1 MKKII
6 ILVLSICLFL
16 TGCSEATHDLYFNE
30 QGEQVTAWVD
40 METSECASKEEMNIT
55 EDDDT
60 EEYIPTVSEPYT
72 YNVDQK
78 VFSFYTDETVY
89 SIPYVKI
96 NGCPDSVLEWK
107 INHTLWEEASWIFD
121 CAELEDHLY
130 SLFEGEMAIH
140 ISEIYQYDHYLS
152 IVYECGFMPELPGNI
167 VYAIVVDVYTGER
180 VLLSDLVQ
188 DENQCLELLS
198 HYFDDVEAET
208 YVPVLKAE
216 DILFYGGM
224 TEDETVNY
232 NISLGGH
239 YPESIN
245 GRIGSISYLFESAS
259 FYVTG
264 DGLVI
269 LPGARG
275 YTPMR
280 FEWKS
285 VEGAF
290 EME

>member
-1 MKKII
+1 MKKSII
-6 ILVLSICLFL
+6 PVLSICLFL

-40 METSECASKEEMNIT
+40 LETSEYISEEINLT
-55 EDDDT
+55 EDDDM
-60 EEYIPTVSEPYT
+60 EGYIPTVSELYA
-72 YNVDQK
+72 YNVEKK

-89 SIPYVKI
+89 SIPYAKI
-96 NGCPDSVLEWK
+96 DGCPDSVLEWK

-152 IVYECGFMPELPGNI
+152 IVYEYGFMPELPGNI

-198 HYFDDVEAET
+198 HYFDAVEAET

-216 DILFYGGM
+216 EILFYGGM

-239 YPESIN
+239 YLESIN

-259 FYVTG
+259 FYVTEE
-264 DGLVI
+264 GLVI

-280 FEWKS
+280 FDWKI